1 MGDKVFTEDEA
12 MHLVAREVA
21 KQRMSDMERLIK
33 ENDTKTSIAVAE
45 VKIKIDS
52 IYALLQQHEQARAQ
66 GAKEIREEMASEF
79 ASKSEMKLLES
90 NIENK
95 LDKLWQRVTLPI
107 TGVIATGLVVQYMLG
122 IVSYIR

>member
-1 MGDKVFTEDEA
+1 MGEKIFTEDEA

-33 ENDTKTSIAVAE
+33 ENDNKTTVAVAE
-45 VKIKIDS
+45 VKVKIDS
-52 IYALLQQHEQARAQ
+52 IYSLLQQHERARAE
-66 GAKEIREEMASEF
+66 GTKELREEMANEF
-79 ASKSEMKLLES
+79 ASKTEMRLLES

-107 TGVIATGLVVQYMLG
+107 TGVIAAGLVVQYLLG